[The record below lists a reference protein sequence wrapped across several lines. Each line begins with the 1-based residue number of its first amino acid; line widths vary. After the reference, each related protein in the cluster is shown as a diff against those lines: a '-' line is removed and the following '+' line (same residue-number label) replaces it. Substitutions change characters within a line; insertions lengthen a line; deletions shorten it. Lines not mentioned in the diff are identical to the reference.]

1 MKFYI
6 KFNLNFLLLL
16 LFFLYSFFY
25 VIDLSLFNT
34 FQLNNVVQM
43 ILFVFLIII
52 FFGKNLSY
60 LKNIKYF
67 TISVLILIIFLISAV
82 VTKRLYLINYA
93 LFIINGMTV
102 DFRKIVNSSF
112 WGTLIATLTVVVA
125 SKMGILSD
133 LVYITG
139 GRISHSFGFSYFS
152 HLSFLV
158 FYLFLNYLFLRGKS
172 ITYFEIIGLFAID
185 YLVYSTTTNR
195 LSHYLGIFVLL
206 MFVLAIKLNWIKF
219 KSYFFKIFSL
229 YSYSVGLLLSIY
241 IANNYDPGEVIWRN
255 LNHLLSN
262 RLGFQKI
269 AFALYQPQLF
279 GNDIQ
284 MVGNYEIE
292 ILNRIVTENSFY
304 LDSGFLYSWL
314 GYGIL
319 FTTLLII
326 LYTSIFYKAYKNKD
340 KAIYIWCMAIFFFSF
355 INNTWVNITYN
366 PLLFML
372 GGSLLASNVRY
383 EKQ

>member
-1 MKFYI
+1 
-6 KFNLNFLLLL
+6 
-16 LFFLYSFFY
+16 
-25 VIDLSLFNT
+25 
-34 FQLNNVVQM
+34 M
-43 ILFVFLIII
+43 ILFVFLMII

-67 TISVLILIIFLISAV
+67 TISVLILTLFLISAV

-93 LFIINGMTV
+93 LFIINGMIV
-102 DFRKIVNSSF
+102 DFRKIVNSLF

-158 FYLFLNYLFLRGKS
+158 LYLFLNYLFLRGKS

-229 YSYSVGLLLSIY
+229 CSYSVGLLLSIY

-262 RLGFQKI
+262 RLGFQKL

-326 LYTSIFYKAYKNKD
+326 LYTSIFYKAYKNNN
-340 KAIYIWCMAIFFFSF
+340 KAIYIWCMVILFFSF

-383 EKQ
+383 EK